1 MIPVANI
8 PLRQDPVVLKSKS
21 ESFLYYN
28 AIKEKIIFR
37 MIFLF
42 VSTQVLNVVVY
53 GLSQAFVVVSD
64 TLEVM
69 GNGIGNQPHW

>member
-8 PLRQDPVVLKSKS
+8 ALRQDPVVLKSKS

-37 MIFLF
+37 KFIIQCCGDDHIF
-42 VSTQVLNVVVY
+42 SGR
-53 GLSQAFVVVSD
+53 GLDASNHS
-64 TLEVM
+64 
-69 GNGIGNQPHW
+69 GS